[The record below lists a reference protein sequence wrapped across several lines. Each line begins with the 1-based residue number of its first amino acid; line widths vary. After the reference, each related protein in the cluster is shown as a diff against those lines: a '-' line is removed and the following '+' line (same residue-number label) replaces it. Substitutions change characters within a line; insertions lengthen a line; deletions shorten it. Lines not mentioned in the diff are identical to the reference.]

1 MIYILK
7 KLIMLKT
14 NINFLILTLA
24 YLVLVYFIIGF
35 LALLEL
41 YSFYNVISSIDLSS
55 GYVYLTNDALDYDLI
70 KKAFLYALIVPG
82 IIYLFSNNMKGHNNL
97 YGDAKFANKKEL
109 DKKMNLFR
117 DKGIIIGMDKSGK
130 LLKNDPS
137 KFIALSA
144 PTGTNK
150 SVSFVIPNLL
160 EWDESIVVLDIKK
173 ENFNIT
179 SKYRKFI
186 LKQDVYIFDPFNYKT
201 HRYNPLGYVD
211 MEDIRERDVELA
223 KIAATLYPTQGNG
236 DKDIWPL
243 AARSLFLGYVY
254 LCHDFLTN
262 SKAKSILELIDF
274 TPEFTLAGILDLAT
288 NFKIQI
294 NDDEEP
300 PLVITKIEEIIDF
313 LSSESM
319 ISTQTKNRFNDY
331 FRVSSKAEATSTGIW
346 FTFTTP
352 LKFFLETEVI
362 KNATSTNDF
371 DLRDLRKKKMT
382 IYLVVT
388 PDNLILVSLLLKLF
402 WTQLFGLNTRE
413 EPKTNK
419 DLKYHC
425 LALMDEFISPGYIE
439 TYLKSVAYIRSFGLT
454 SAIIYQ
460 NNAQIEAPIAQGGYG
475 IHGSKA
481 LLANHGCKLYFATEN
496 KEEAEALSKMLGY
509 QTAKDKSNSSSSDKY
524 SLIKGSKSTSLNQ
537 RQRALMLPQEIM
549 TMKEDEQ
556 IIRII
561 NQKPIF
567 CKKAIYFKS
576 KYFVDKLKMVSPYL
590 RSIKGLPKEE
600 AYTHALSKHE
610 LEVPLK
616 YLDIKTGENK

>member
-1 MIYILK
+1 
-7 KLIMLKT
+7 
-14 NINFLILTLA
+14 
-24 YLVLVYFIIGF
+24 
-35 LALLEL
+35 
-41 YSFYNVISSIDLSS
+41 
-55 GYVYLTNDALDYDLI
+55 
-70 KKAFLYALIVPG
+70 
-82 IIYLFSNNMKGHNNL
+82 MKGHNNL
-97 YGDAKFANKKEL
+97 YGDAKFANQKEL
-109 DKKMNLFR
+109 KKNMNLYR
-117 DKGIIIGMDKSGK
+117 NKGIIIGMDKNGK

-211 MEDIRERDVELA
+211 MKDNKERDVELA
-223 KIAATLYPTQGNG
+223 KIAATLYATQGNG

-254 LCHDFLTN
+254 LCHDLLTN
-262 SKAKSILELIDF
+262 SEAKSVIDLLEF

-294 NDDEEP
+294 NHEEQ
-300 PLVITKIEEIIDF
+300 PLMITKTEEIIDF
-313 LSSESM
+313 LSSENM
-319 ISTQTKNRFNDY
+319 ISSQTKNRFNDY
-331 FRVSSKAEATSTGIW
+331 FKVSSKAEATSTGIW

-388 PDNLILVSLLLKLF
+388 PDNLVLVGLLLKLF

-460 NNAQIEAPIAQGGYG
+460 NNAQIEAPITQGGYG

-509 QTAKDKSNSSSSDKY
+509 QTAKDKSNSSSSDKH
-524 SLIKGSKSTSLNQ
+524 SLIKGSKSSSLNQ

-590 RSIKGLPKEE
+590 RSIEGLPEE
-600 AYTHALSKHE
+600 QAYTHVLSKHE

-616 YLDIKTGENK
+616 YLDIKTEKNT

>member
-1 MIYILK
+1 MS
-7 KLIMLKT
+7 
-14 NINFLILTLA
+14 FLILLQQHTFYDA
-24 YLVLVYFIIGF
+24 ITSINIFTGYTYLTQYDLDF
-35 LALLEL
+35 
-41 YSFYNVISSIDLSS
+41 NVI
-55 GYVYLTNDALDYDLI
+55 
-70 KKAFLYALIVPG
+70 KKSFLYALLIPG
-82 IIYLFSNNMKGHNNL
+82 VIYFFSDKMKGHDNL
-97 YGDAKFANKKEL
+97 YGDARFANKKEL
-109 DKKMNLFR
+109 KGSMNLYR
-117 DKGIIIGMDKSGK
+117 NKGIIIGMDKSGK

-160 EWDESIVVLDIKK
+160 EWEESAVVLDIKK

-186 LKQDVYIFDPFNYKT
+186 LKQDVYIFDPFNHKT
-201 HRYNPLGYVD
+201 HRYNPLGYVNMD
-211 MEDIRERDVELA
+211 DSKERDVELA

-254 LCHDFLTN
+254 LCHDLLSN
-262 SKAKSILELIDF
+262 KKAQAILNLINF
-274 TPEFTLAGILDLAT
+274 SPEFTLAGILDLAT
-288 NFKIQI
+288 NFKIKI
-294 NDDEEP
+294 NTGDEQ
-300 PLVITKIEEIIDF
+300 PLDITKTEEIIDF
-313 LSSESM
+313 LSAENM
-319 ISTQTKNRFNDY
+319 ISTQTQNRFNDY

-352 LKFFLETEVI
+352 LKFFLETDVI
-362 KNATSTNDF
+362 RNATSTNDF

-382 IYLVVT
+382 IYLVVS
-388 PDNLILVSLLLKLF
+388 PDNLILVSLLFKLF

-425 LALMDEFISPGYIE
+425 LTLMDEFISPGYIE
-439 TYLKSVAYIRSFGLT
+439 TYLKSVAYMRSFGLT

-475 IHGSKA
+475 THGSKA

-509 QTAKDKSNSSSSDKY
+509 QTAKDKSNSSSSDKF
-524 SLIKGSKSTSLNQ
+524 SLIKGSKSSNLNQ

-576 KYFVDKLKMVSPYL
+576 EYFVNKLKMVSPYL
-590 RSIKGLPKEE
+590 RNIKGFPKEE
-600 AYTHALSKHE
+600 DYMHALTKQE
-610 LEVPLK
+610 LEVPVK
-616 YLDIKTGENK
+616 YLDLKTGDNK

>member
-1 MIYILK
+1 MKKNNLYIL
-7 KLIMLKT
+7 LFT
-14 NINFLILTLA
+14 VV
-24 YLVLVYFIIGF
+24 YLVFVYFIMSF
-35 LALLEL
+35 LVLIEIQSYSSALINMDIFTGYTYLTQ
-41 YSFYNVISSIDLSS
+41 YNV
-55 GYVYLTNDALDYDLI
+55 DYILI
-70 KKAFLYALIVPG
+70 KKAFLYGLIFPVF
-82 IIYLFSNNMKGHNNL
+82 IYLFSDKMKGHNNL

-109 DKKMNLFR
+109 KEDMNLYR
-117 DKGIIIGMDKSGK
+117 EKGIIIGMDKSGK

-160 EWDESIVVLDIKK
+160 EWDESVVVLDIKK

-186 LKQDVYIFDPFNYKT
+186 LKQDVYIFDPFNYQT

-211 MEDIRERDVELA
+211 MHDTKERDVELA
-223 KIAATLYPTQGNG
+223 KIAATLYPTTGNG
-236 DKDIWPL
+236 DKDVWPL

-254 LCHDFLTN
+254 LCHDLLTN
-262 SKAKSILELIDF
+262 NNVKSILNLINF
-274 TPEFTLAGILDLAT
+274 TPEFTLAGILDLAN
-288 NFKIQI
+288 NFKIQTNTGGEQLLDI
-294 NDDEEP
+294 ND
-300 PLVITKIEEIIDF
+300 TEEIISF
-313 LSSESM
+313 LFEEDM
-319 ISTQTKNRFNDY
+319 ITKETVKRFNSY
-331 FRVSSKAEATSTGIW
+331 FKISEAKTTSKSIW

-352 LKFFLETEVI
+352 LNEFWEKDVI
-362 KNATSTNDF
+362 RNATSENDF

-382 IYLVVT
+382 IYLVVS
-388 PDNLILVSLLLKLF
+388 PDNLILVSLLFKLF

-439 TYLKSVAYIRSFGLT
+439 TYLKSVAYMRSFWLT

-475 IHGSKA
+475 THGSKA

-496 KEEAEALSKMLGY
+496 KAEAEALSKMLGY
-509 QTAKDKSNSSSSDKY
+509 QTVKDKSSSASSDKY
-524 SLIKGSKSTSLNQ
+524 TVLKGSKSSSLNQ
-537 RQRALMLPQEIM
+537 KQRALMLPQEIM

-576 KYFVDKLKMVSPYL
+576 QYFVNKLKMVSPYL
-590 RSIKGLPKEE
+590 RSVKGLPKEND
-600 AYTHALSKHE
+600 YTHALSKRE
-610 LEVPLK
+610 LEIPLK
-616 YLDIKTGENK
+616 YLDFKTGEKK

>member
-1 MIYILK
+1 
-7 KLIMLKT
+7 MLKAS
-14 NINFLILTLA
+14 INALLLVIT
-24 YLVLVYFIIGF
+24 YLLLVYFIIGF
-35 LALLEL
+35 LALLEGQ
-41 YSFYNVISSIDLSS
+41 SFYDVISSISLSS
-55 GYVYLTNDALDYDLI
+55 GYIYLTNYSIDYNLI
-70 KKAFLYALIVPG
+70 IKAFIYASLVPA
-82 IIYLFSNNMKGHNNL
+82 IIYLFSNKMKGHNNL

-109 DKKMNLFR
+109 KNDMNLYQK
-117 DKGIIIGMDKSGK
+117 KGIIIGMDKTGE

-160 EWDESIVVLDIKK
+160 EWEESIVVLDIKK

-186 LKQDVYIFDPFNYKT
+186 LKQEVYIFDPFNDKT

-211 MEDIRERDVELA
+211 MEDSKERDIELA
-223 KIAATLYPTQGNG
+223 KIAATLYPTEGNG

-254 LCHDFLTN
+254 LCHDLLTN
-262 SKAKSILELIDF
+262 LKAKPILNLIEF
-274 TPEFTLAGILDLAT
+274 KPEFTLAGILDLAT
-288 NFKIQI
+288 NFRIQI
-294 NDDEEP
+294 NSGEEQ
-300 PLVITKIEEIIDF
+300 PLVLTETQEIIDF
-313 LSSESM
+313 LFIENM
-319 ISTQTKNRFNDY
+319 ISVETKNRFNDY
-331 FRVSSKAEATSTGIW
+331 FKISSGAEATSTGIW
-346 FTFTTP
+346 FAFTTP
-352 LKFFLETEVI
+352 LKFFLETDVI
-362 KNATSTNDF
+362 RNATSTNDF
-371 DLRDLRKKKMT
+371 NLRELRKKKMT
-382 IYLVVT
+382 IYLVVS
-388 PDNLILVSLLLKLF
+388 PDNLILVSLLFKLF

-419 DLKYHC
+419 ELKYHC
-425 LALMDEFISPGYIE
+425 LTLMDEFTSPGYIE
-439 TYLKSVAYIRSFGLT
+439 TYLKSVAYMRSFGLA

-475 IHGSKA
+475 THGSKA

-509 QTAKDKSNSSSSDKY
+509 QTAKDKSRSTSSDKY
-524 SLIKGSKSTSLNQ
+524 SLTKGSKSSSLNQ

-600 AYTHALSKHE
+600 AYTHALSKCE

-616 YLDIKTGENK
+616 YLNIKTGDNR

>member
-1 MIYILK
+1 MFKNSLTILFS
-7 KLIMLKT
+7 I
-14 NINFLILTLA
+14 IL
-24 YLVLVYFIIGF
+24 YFILVYFIMSF
-35 LALLEL
+35 LILLQQHT
-41 YSFYNVISSIDLSS
+41 FYDAITSINIFTGYTYLTQYDLDFNVI
-55 GYVYLTNDALDYDLI
+55 
-70 KKAFLYALIVPG
+70 KKSFLYALLIPG
-82 IIYLFSNNMKGHNNL
+82 VIYFFSDKMKGHDNL
-97 YGDAKFANKKEL
+97 YGDARFANKKEL
-109 DKKMNLFR
+109 KGSMNLYR
-117 DKGIIIGMDKSGK
+117 NKGIIIGMDKSGK

-160 EWDESIVVLDIKK
+160 EWEESAVVLDIKK

-186 LKQDVYIFDPFNYKT
+186 LKQDVYIFDPFNHKT
-201 HRYNPLGYVD
+201 HRYNPLGYVNMD
-211 MEDIRERDVELA
+211 DSKERDVELA

-254 LCHDFLTN
+254 LCHDLLSN
-262 SKAKSILELIDF
+262 KKAQAILNLINF
-274 TPEFTLAGILDLAT
+274 SPEFTLAGILDLAT
-288 NFKIQI
+288 NFKIKI
-294 NDDEEP
+294 NTGDEQ
-300 PLVITKIEEIIDF
+300 PLDITKTEEIIDF
-313 LSSESM
+313 LSAENM
-319 ISTQTKNRFNDY
+319 ISTQTQNRFNDY

-352 LKFFLETEVI
+352 LKFFLETDVI
-362 KNATSTNDF
+362 RNATSTNDF

-382 IYLVVT
+382 IYLVVS
-388 PDNLILVSLLLKLF
+388 PDNLILVSLLFKLF

-425 LALMDEFISPGYIE
+425 LTLMDEFISPGYIE
-439 TYLKSVAYIRSFGLT
+439 TYLKSVAYMRSFGLT

-475 IHGSKA
+475 THGSKA

-509 QTAKDKSNSSSSDKY
+509 QTAKDKSNSSSSDKF
-524 SLIKGSKSTSLNQ
+524 SLIKGSKSSNLNQ

-576 KYFVDKLKMVSPYL
+576 EYFVNKLKMVSPYL
-590 RSIKGLPKEE
+590 RNIKGFPKEE
-600 AYTHALSKHE
+600 DYMHALTKQE
-610 LEVPLK
+610 LEVPVK
-616 YLDIKTGENK
+616 YLDLKTGDNK